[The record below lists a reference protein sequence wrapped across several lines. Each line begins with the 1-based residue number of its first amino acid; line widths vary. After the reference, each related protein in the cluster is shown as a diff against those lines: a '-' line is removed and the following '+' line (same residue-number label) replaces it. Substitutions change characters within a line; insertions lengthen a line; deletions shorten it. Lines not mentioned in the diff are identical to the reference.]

1 MRKTEELDIVCKLC
15 NNMLGAD
22 TEVLPLLV
30 QTINYTVNAAVL
42 LPREYFCGSIIRFE
56 FVV

>member
-1 MRKTEELDIVCKLC
+1 
-15 NNMLGAD
+15 MLGAD

-42 LPREYFCGSIIRFE
+42 LPLGIFLRFN
-56 FVV
+56 FQV

>member
-30 QTINYTVNAAVL
+30 QTINYTVHVAVL
-42 LPREYFCGSIIRFE
+42 LPLGIFLRFNYQ
-56 FVV
+56 V

>member
-42 LPREYFCGSIIRFE
+42 LPLGIFLRFNYQ
-56 FVV
+56 V